1 MVDPPDSADA
11 QALARAR
18 TVLLP
23 ELMRSMQTRP
33 VPDVVWRTAR
43 VDHVLG
49 NVAVKAG
56 QRVILGIVSA
66 TQEDLQKGRASVDA
80 VFGGQRRAP
89 GAPTHACPGRDM
101 AMAALLGIFTG
112 LLEAGE
118 WRAAGAPLY
127 MSLYPLQALQAGAVV
142 DVSPGPTAA

>member
-1 MVDPPDSADA
+1 M
-11 QALARAR
+11 
-18 TVLLP
+18 
-23 ELMRSMQTRP
+23 
-33 VPDVVWRTAR
+33 
-43 VDHVLG
+43 
-49 NVAVKAG
+49 
-56 QRVILGIVSA
+56 
-66 TQEDLQKGRASVDA
+66 DA

-127 MSLYPLQALQAGAVV
+127 MSLYPMRAQAGAVANV
-142 DVSPGPTAA
+142 NPGPTAA